1 MKRGIRLNAEHF
13 IKRINKI
20 DALIFNKRKQYQRLV
35 DVAEG
40 MSGGFSVGDRV
51 QSSRNLYKSADAVAS
66 YVVIEQEIDKLLDEK
81 GGILA
86 VLERLPEKEYR
97 ILYAYYVEE
106 QSLKEIAFEHKM
118 SYEWAKKKKHDALV
132 RLQRLLDK

>member
-1 MKRGIRLNAEHF
+1 MKRGIRLNAEQF

-20 DALIFNKRKQYQRLV
+20 DALIFVKRKQYQRLV

-40 MSGGFSVGDRV
+40 MSGGFTVGDRV
-51 QSSRNLYKSADAVAS
+51 QSSPNLHKGADAVAS
-66 YVVIEQEIDKLLDEK
+66 YVVIEEEIEKLLGEK
-81 GGILA
+81 SRILA

-118 SYEWAKKKKHDALV
+118 SYEWTKKKKHDALT
-132 RLQRLLDK
+132 RLQKILDK